1 MSLEKHIQDLT
12 QAVNMLTR
20 SVDLNTAT
28 LAELNTENI
37 QELSEAPQEAE
48 KPKTAKKT
56 AAKRAKPK
64 VQEPVEPTDEE
75 AKDTKMYATIIDLM
89 SRHRDAAMVANGG
102 NADEARDDTV
112 KLLKTYSDD
121 GTVLSLVKA
130 LMVDEAA
137 GDQVME
143 ELQGTF
149 ETAINELSTAGNSD
163 DFEDDAVT
171 EDDVKQALR
180 AYAKIEGRPAAI
192 LKLQQLTDG
201 LSQVK
206 DIPAEKY
213 AEVIKGL
220 EEDLEV

>member
-1 MSLEKHIQDLT
+1 MSLEKSIQDLT
-12 QAVNMLTR
+12 QAVNLLTR

-37 QELSEAPQEAE
+37 KSLSERPEVKAPVA
-48 KPKTAKKT
+48 AKK
-56 AAKRAKPK
+56 AAKKAAPK
-64 VQEPVEPTDEE
+64 RTGPTDEE
-75 AKDTKMYATIIDLM
+75 AKDTKMYATILDLM

-102 NADEARDDTV
+102 NAEEAREDTV

-130 LMVDEAA
+130 LMIDEAA

-149 ETAINELSTAGNSD
+149 EDAIKNLSAEVGSD
-163 DFEDDAVT
+163 EDFGDDTSEQPT
-171 EDDVKQALR
+171 EEDVKQALR

-201 LSQVK
+201 MSQVK
-206 DIPAEKY
+206 DIPESKY
-213 AEVIKGL
+213 AEVIQGL
-220 EEDLEV
+220 KADLEV